1 MPSDGNR
8 TKRTLLALNG
18 VDRLR
23 TPGRAPLPQA
33 VVQGGFEIYV
43 PAERHR
49 ISERQNL
56 CRAETAEAVL
66 AIDPVEEIRQS
77 GLASAPAG
85 RPVGASSSMTMNV
98 RLRLTACHS
107 VRRDASQLRK
117 KFDAGKEL
125 SGVRISGEVCLSR

>member
-1 MPSDGNR
+1 MSSGRRSRPPLNAAVEVSRMLGR
-8 TKRTLLALNG
+8 LL
-18 VDRLR
+18 
-23 TPGRAPLPQA
+23 LPQA
-33 VVQGGFEIYV
+33 VVQGGFELDV

-56 CRAETAEAVL
+56 CRPETAEAVL

-77 GLASAPAG
+77 GPATA
-85 RPVGASSSMTMNV
+85 PVGASSSMTMNV